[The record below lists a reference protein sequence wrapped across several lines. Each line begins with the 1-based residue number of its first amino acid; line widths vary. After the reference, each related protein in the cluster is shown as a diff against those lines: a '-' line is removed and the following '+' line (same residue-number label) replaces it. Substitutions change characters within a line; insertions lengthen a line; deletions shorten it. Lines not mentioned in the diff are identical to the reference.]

1 MGSATTQAQIRSF
14 ELAHPNQHRHHWLS
28 MLCHY
33 RASCQGQLSHTHAL
47 RAGSPGLHHQRFR
60 TRPMTHCNEHMQV
73 KM

>member
-1 MGSATTQAQIRSF
+1 MGSATTQAQIRGF

-47 RAGSPGLHHQRFR
+47 RARSPATPHPRPALLCCPGEVQGLLS
-60 TRPMTHCNEHMQV
+60 
-73 KM
+73 